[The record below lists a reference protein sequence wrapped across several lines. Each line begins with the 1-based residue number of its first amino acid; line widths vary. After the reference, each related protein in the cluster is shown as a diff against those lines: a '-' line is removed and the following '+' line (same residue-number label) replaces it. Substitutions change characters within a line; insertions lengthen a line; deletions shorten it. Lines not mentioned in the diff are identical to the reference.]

1 MFRMMPEQ
9 ASEVAPKIDWL
20 IYLITDISVF
30 FTVLICGA
38 MIYFA
43 IRYRQRDGKH
53 HETPQIKGDH
63 LLEMVWTIVP
73 TIICIYVAYYGVKY
87 FYDIRHVPLDGD
99 VVTVN
104 VQGQKWKWDF
114 EYDNGK
120 KTTGEAVI
128 PVGQHVKFVL
138 TSRDVLHSFF
148 VPAMRVKTDA
158 IPGRYT
164 YAAFKP
170 VKTGTYQVF
179 CTEYCG
185 KDHSMMLAKVRVVS
199 EAEYKTWLDDK
210 SEELALLK
218 MTPPERGRAAY
229 NKHGCNACHSL
240 DGSRLVGPSFLKAYG
255 REGTYDSGKKYAVDH
270 EYIRQSIYE
279 PNAHIVD
286 SYPPNL
292 MPNYTDQVSAQELD
306 DLIAFIRSLDGSAPV
321 AAQPAAAAQP
331 AVDLAAL
338 SPIERGKLL
347 YQQKICVTC
356 HSIDGSKLVGPSF
369 KGIYGA
375 TQKHVDGSSATVDEG
390 YIRESILQ
398 PGLKVAEGYQ
408 NMMPPYEGQL
418 SEEQIK
424 DISEFIKSLK

>member
-1 MFRMMPEQ
+1 MFRLMPEQ

-30 FTVLICGA
+30 FTVLICGS

-43 IRYRQRDGKH
+43 IKYRQRDGKH
-53 HETPQIKGDH
+53 HETPQIRGDH
-63 LLEMVWTIVP
+63 LLEVLWTVVP

-87 FYDIRHVPLDGD
+87 FYDIRYVPTDGD

-128 PVGQHVKFVL
+128 PIGKHVKFVL
-138 TSRDVLHSFF
+138 SSRDVLHSFF

-158 IPGRYT
+158 VPGRYT

-170 VKTGTYQVF
+170 VKTGTYQIF

-185 KDHSMMLAKVRVVS
+185 KDHSQMLGKLRVVS
-199 EAEYKTWLDDK
+199 DAEYQNWLNDK

-218 MTPPERGRAAY
+218 MTPPERGKSAY

-240 DGSRLVGPSFLKAYG
+240 DGSRLVGPSFLKAFG
-255 REGTYDSGKKYAVDH
+255 REGTFDSGKKYVVDH
-270 EYIRQSIYE
+270 EYIRQSVYE
-279 PNAHIVD
+279 PNLHIVD
-286 SYPPNL
+286 SYAANL
-292 MPNYTDQVSAQELD
+292 MPNFTGQVSEQELD

-321 AAQPAAAAQP
+321 VAKPAEPAQP
-331 AVDLAAL
+331 AVDLASLTPA
-338 SPIERGKLL
+338 ERGKLL

-369 KGIYGA
+369 KALYG
-375 TQKHVDGSSATVDEG
+375 TNQKHVDGSSQQVDDA
-390 YIRESILQ
+390 YIHESIVN
-398 PGLKVAEGYQ
+398 PAAKVAEGYQ
-408 NMMPPYEGQL
+408 PLMPPYAGQL
-418 SEEQIK
+418 TDDQIK
-424 DISEFIKSLK
+424 DITEFIKSLK